1 MHRKSRE
8 CHYRRHL
15 SNLFC
20 INTLLVFLFAEPTMV
35 RYATEPENASKCKFY
50 RDFSLPVCS
59 HSRTF
64 VNRVTY
70 VGLLVSLYQL
80 CGPARTDTLDCQEH
94 NVKSTV
100 TTWDNSS
107 AEVKFLGYF
116 ERHFTFCTRQTQ
128 TSDFIWICFLSVTV
142 LNVNARHLDVATR
155 FTRTVVHWFSPN
167 LNSKQ
172 LLPAESPDVSHVQC
186 VPGAKCA
193 RFEVSQ
199 DQNVPTRM
207 DWNDF

>member
-1 MHRKSRE
+1 MGQIKLFGILIIFVYLLCIYVTTFSGAQPFDDSEFTHLRRLGIHVHRKSRE

-128 TSDFIWICFLSVTV
+128 TSDFI
-142 LNVNARHLDVATR
+142 
-155 FTRTVVHWFSPN
+155 
-167 LNSKQ
+167 
-172 LLPAESPDVSHVQC
+172 
-186 VPGAKCA
+186 
-193 RFEVSQ
+193 
-199 DQNVPTRM
+199 
-207 DWNDF
+207 